1 MSVIRI
7 INGDIAEKI
16 LNLNDAIGAVE
27 RAYAAHS
34 VGRGIIWPLVA
45 AVFREQDGD
54 MDIKSGCLADDGVYG
69 LKLVSWFG
77 GNAEKHLPQL
87 TGTTL
92 LFDANTGMPL
102 ALLNANAM
110 TGLRTGAAG
119 AIGAKYLARPD
130 SKAMLMVG
138 AGNQS
143 PFQIAAMLLVMK
155 NIETVMLADPFDH
168 TLAKS
173 RTEEITSKVKK
184 LLTAAGAERNFAL
197 QPVADLENAVGASDV
212 ITTATPSYK
221 PIIMDGWVQP
231 GTHFSCIGADMSG
244 KEEIDARIF
253 ARARVFADD
262 VEQAAAV
269 GETEIPVRD
278 GIIAKEDIGTIGGVI
293 AGSVKGR
300 LSAQDIT
307 VFDSTGLALQDLAIA
322 KLALGAAEK
331 LGLGTVCTL

>member
-7 INGDIAEKI
+7 INGEVAEKV
-16 LNLNDAIGAVE
+16 LNLNDAIMAVE

-34 VGRGIIWPLVA
+34 VGRGILWPMVA
-45 AVFREQDGD
+45 AVFKEQDGD
-54 MDIKSGCLADDGVYG
+54 MDIKSGCLADEGVYG

-77 GNAEKHLPQL
+77 GNAEKNLPQL

-92 LFDANTGMPL
+92 LFDAGTGLPL

-155 NIETVMLADPFDH
+155 NIDMVRLANPFDPS
-168 TLAKS
+168 LAE
-173 RTEEITSKVKK
+173 RRAAEIISKVKN
-184 LLTAAGAERNFAL
+184 LLTAAGTERDFEL
-197 QPVADLENAVGASDV
+197 EPVADLEKAVSASDV

-221 PIIMDGWVQP
+221 PMIMDGWVKP

-262 VEQAAAV
+262 IKQAAAV

-322 KLALGAAEK
+322 KRALEVAEK